1 MNRIQADNCTVVDAL
16 SLKLIYI
23 QLREFNTSEGL
34 VTDIILG
41 RQVLDI
47 SIEFQNSPARF
58 ATFRDFETFFKKM
71 DSLVDF
77 ERNNTKFIGLYSL
90 KSFNVRNRKK
100 GGLFNIS
107 NKGGTKFKA
116 NGPAA
121 KILINSL
128 NTKYIKIY
136 NNVLKLFN
144 KLKMDEYILTSNSR
158 LSGGLD
164 EFIQYGYVE
173 RYFSKEMEE
182 LKTLYR
188 KYKNK

>member
-23 QLREFNTSEGL
+23 QLKEFNASEGP
-34 VTDIILG
+34 VTGIVLG
-41 RQVLDI
+41 RQVLDK
-47 SIEFQNSPARF
+47 SVEFANSPTRF
-58 ATFRDFETFFKKM
+58 GTFREFETFFKKM
-71 DSLVDF
+71 DNLVDF
-77 ERNNTKFIGLYSL
+77 ERNNTKFVGLYSL

-100 GGLFNIS
+100 GGLFNIANNNGKS
-107 NKGGTKFKA
+107 FKA

-136 NNVLKLFN
+136 GTVHNLFN
-144 KLKMDEYILTSNSR
+144 KLKMDEYILTSNAKIA
-158 LSGGLD
+158 GGLD
-164 EFIQYGYVE
+164 EYIQYGYIE
-173 RYFSKEMEE
+173 RYFSKAMDD

-188 KYKNK
+188 KYNK

>member
-1 MNRIQADNCTVVDAL
+1 MNRTQYENCTVVDAL

-23 QLREFNTSEGL
+23 QLREFNASEGL
-34 VTDIILG
+34 VTDILLNRRILDPKVEYT
-41 RQVLDI
+41 RA
-47 SIEFQNSPARF
+47 PARF
-58 ATFRDFETFFKKM
+58 ATFREFETFFKKM

-77 ERNNTKFIGLYSL
+77 ERVNTKLIGIYSL

-100 GGLFNIS
+100 GGLFNIT
-107 NKGGTKFKA
+107 NKEGTKFKA

-128 NTKYIKIY
+128 NNKYIKIY
-136 NNVLKLFN
+136 NEVHKLFN
-144 KLKMDEYILTSNSR
+144 KLKMDEYILTSNA
-158 LSGGLD
+158 LLKGGVD
-164 EFIQYGYVE
+164 EFIKYGYVE
-173 RYFSKEMEE
+173 RYFSKELEE